1 MLEYFGFYTP
11 SQETPELEP
20 AQREAAVARAAR
32 LGERSPHSPSAQ
44 PAGRAWERASTREG
58 SSRS

>member
-11 SQETPELEP
+11 SPENPELEP
-20 AQREAAVARAAR
+20 AQREAVVARAAR
-32 LGERSPHSPSAQ
+32 LGERSPHSPSAL
-44 PAGRAWERASTREG
+44 PMGRAWERASTREG